1 MVKKLEHCGE
11 CKEFPC
17 TQLEEFAYD
26 EKEGDC
32 GVRLDQCK
40 IWSALTKMRY
50 AWIDDFLM
58 KKAGVTKLPPQWNWI
73 RYAVGE
79 KMFAAVC
86 LGENN
91 QPYYITMKLEPT
103 EGSFLRQQYD
113 DIIPGYY
120 MNKQHW
126 NSINPNGEVEDDLL
140 KDLLDK
146 SYNLVLGG
154 FSKNKQKEILE
165 SGDAINGI

>member
-1 MVKKLEHCGE
+1 
-11 CKEFPC
+11 
-17 TQLEEFAYD
+17 
-26 EKEGDC
+26 
-32 GVRLDQCK
+32 
-40 IWSALTKMRY
+40 
-50 AWIDDFLM
+50 
-58 KKAGVTKLPPQWNWI
+58 
-73 RYAVGE
+73 
-79 KMFAAVC
+79 MFAAVC

-154 FSKNKQKEILE
+154 FSKKKQKEILE
-165 SGDAINGI
+165 SGDQ